1 MSIEKKKKELELL
14 RVQAAK
20 FEMELK
26 IEERKEEISRLEAN
40 IKIQQEA
47 EIRIQKELN
56 ELK

>member
-20 FEMELK
+20 FELELK
-26 IEERKEEISRLEAN
+26 IEERKEEITRLETN

-47 EIRIQKELN
+47 EQRIQNELN